1 MSTKKS
7 TSKKVSAK
15 KPTPAKKPTSAKK
28 PVPAKKPVVSAKKPV
43 PAKKPAVPAKKPV
56 LAKKPA
62 VPAKKPTAAKK
73 PVALA
78 KKPTEAKKPVAP
90 VKKPTPAVVKPSVP
104 QPTPVVEDAA
114 AASRNFAYSI
124 AEMMKQANRRQEE
137 ENAAAVQAVR
147 LSRRPTS
154 RSKGK
159 ETTKFPDAD
168 LAEFKKRLLQLRQA
182 ATGQSATLKNIAL
195 EQTDDRGGEDEDG
208 SDAFLRLQSLNQVDS
223 QNRTVHKIDEA
234 LRRIADGTYGICE
247 ICGQLIRKPRLMNM
261 PFVHTCMECQ
271 SEMESPY
278 GGSRR

>member
-1 MSTKKS
+1 M
-7 TSKKVSAK
+7 
-15 KPTPAKKPTSAKK
+15 
-28 PVPAKKPVVSAKKPV
+28 
-43 PAKKPAVPAKKPV
+43 
-56 LAKKPA
+56 
-62 VPAKKPTAAKK
+62 VPAKKPTETAKK
-73 PVALA
+73 P
-78 KKPTEAKKPVAP
+78 
-90 VKKPTPAVVKPSVP
+90 S
-104 QPTPVVEDAA
+104 TPVVPPVTPAA
-114 AASRNFAYSI
+114 EEATVDSRDFAYSI
-124 AEMMKQANRRQEE
+124 AEMMKQENRRQEAE
-137 ENAAAVQAVR
+137 SVAARSVR

-154 RSKGK
+154 RSKTK
-159 ETTKFPDAD
+159 ETMKFPDAD

-182 ATGQSATLKNIAL
+182 ATGQSATLKTIAL

-223 QNRTVHKIDEA
+223 QNRTVHMIDEA